1 LKGIVNKENAKKDA
15 PTDVDNKDKSKDGG
29 EWSRFD

>member
-29 EWSRFD
+29 E